1 MKVAAK
7 KRLNVYRNM
16 MYETLLFGNY
26 SINVKSTLACKGKM
40 GLPQRQEGW
49 VEDVGREECV

>member
-1 MKVAAK
+1 
-7 KRLNVYRNM
+7 M